1 MESKENCGVC
11 GAPLVYATESVE
23 ASCAFCGERHSAL
36 MYCPQGH
43 YICDSC
49 HRHESLDVLRQ
60 VLGSMDSTSPIDIL
74 ERAMSHP
81 SVPMHGPE
89 HHIMVP
95 ATIVAAVRN
104 SGHQVPDGAVEK
116 AIGRGSG
123 VPGGWCGYCGAC
135 GAAIGVGIA
144 VSVLGE
150 ATPLTGQ
157 PRALANEATAFALSN
172 MLDGYPRCCKKA
184 SRDALAAAID
194 FLKDKMGITLDIGQP
209 VQCTYVE
216 RNRECV
222 RKKCPY
228 YAV

>member
-1 MESKENCGVC
+1 
-11 GAPLVYATESVE
+11 
-23 ASCAFCGERHSAL
+23 
-36 MYCPQGH
+36 
-43 YICDSC
+43 
-49 HRHESLDVLRQ
+49 
-60 VLGSMDSTSPIDIL
+60 
-74 ERAMSHP
+74 
-81 SVPMHGPE
+81 
-89 HHIMVP
+89 
-95 ATIVAAVRN
+95 
-104 SGHQVPDGAVEK
+104 VEK
-116 AIGRGSG
+116 AIARGSK
-123 VPGGWCGYCGAC
+123 VPGGLCGYCGAC

-184 SRDALAAAID
+184 SRNALASAVD

-209 VQCTYVE
+209 IQCTYVE

-228 YAV
+228 YAD